1 MRSYE
6 YDASRVATT
15 KNTKVYKSITQKIV
29 YTKNRRLARFSLL
42 AGLYSS
48 PPIQYLCMA

>member
-15 KNTKVYKSITQKIV
+15 KNSLLYKYTKN
-29 YTKNRRLARFSLL
+29 TKNRRLARKISLL

>member
-29 YTKNRRLARFSLL
+29 YKKSAFGAFGAFL